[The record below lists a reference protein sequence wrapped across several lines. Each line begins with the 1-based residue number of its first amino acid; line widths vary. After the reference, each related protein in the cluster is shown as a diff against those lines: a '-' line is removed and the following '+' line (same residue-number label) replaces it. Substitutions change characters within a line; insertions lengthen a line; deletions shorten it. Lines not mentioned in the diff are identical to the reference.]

1 MTRLLLIRHG
11 RPSADAVGTH
21 YGQTDVGLSDR
32 GRAQSVGVADRLADT
47 ELHAVY
53 ASDLQ
58 RACWLAERLAEPRGL
73 VVRRLEALRE
83 RSIGVFHGMTYAQG
97 EAAHPEEAAR
107 MRSESG
113 MYRPPGGENYQ
124 DLARRVL
131 PAVAEIVRDHPGQT
145 VAIAGHG
152 GPMRVLLA
160 DALGMALDHVDRLR
174 VDYCGVCVLD
184 YSKDPPR
191 VRQING

>member
-1 MTRLLLIRHG
+1 MTKLILIRHG
-11 RPSADAVGTH
+11 RPSADALGTH

-32 GRAQSVGVADRLADT
+32 GRAQSVAVAARLADT

-58 RACWLAERLAEPRGL
+58 RACWLADRLAGPRGL
-73 VVRRLEALRE
+73 AVQRVADLRE
-83 RSIGVFHGMTYAQG
+83 RSIGVFHGMTYAEG
-97 EAAHPEEAAR
+97 EAAWPVEAAR
-107 MRSESG
+107 MKSDRG
-113 MYRPPGGENYQ
+113 MYRPPDGEDYQ
-124 DLARRVL
+124 DLARRVV
-131 PAVAEIVRDHPGQT
+131 PAVAKIVGDHPGQT

-152 GPMRVLLA
+152 GPTRVLLA
-160 DALGMALDHVDRLR
+160 DALGMPLEFVDRLT

-184 YSKDPPR
+184 YAKGPPR